1 MFSCACCAPSTDEK
15 AQVITLLDD
24 EGAAPMAEPTFR
36 SEPALPAAQSSSP
49 PPEVAP
55 EPKAESEAKPSV
67 GQQPEASPV
76 AAVSSFTAVIEKDS
90 AEDDVGWH
98 LDLLDKQVP
107 WVSRIVPS
115 ESTPLQRYNAGVP
128 FEKQVREGDYI
139 KRVNKEASSAQAMRS
154 AIKGDVRLEILI
166 HRPHLYSETIV
177 KGGESLG
184 LDLMFGPGSASMLIE
199 EVRSGA
205 VKASC
210 PSVQRRDRIVKVN
223 GQQGN
228 SDLLMQAIKASDT
241 LDVEFSRCSD

>member
-1 MFSCACCAPSTDEK
+1 MFDCCCCECTDEK
-15 AQVITLLDD
+15 AQVVSTIND
-24 EGAAPMAEPTFR
+24 ERAATSSGEQGDVVVAASGAGARKAER
-36 SEPALPAAQSSSP
+36 EP
-49 PPEVAP
+49 EEAP
-55 EPKAESEAKPSV
+55 EPLGEQA
-67 GQQPEASPV
+67 PV
-76 AAVSSFTAVIEKDS
+76 TFVAVIVKEKGS
-90 AEDDVGWH
+90 DDVGWH
-98 LDLLDKQVP
+98 LDLLDKKVP
-107 WVSRIVPS
+107 WVSRIVTT
-115 ESTPLQRYNAGVP
+115 EKTPIKQYNANVP
-128 FEKQVREGDYI
+128 AERHVREGDYI